1 MGDPVCDKSS
11 NHGADCRHE
20 CVVKPQLLLA
30 RGQDNR
36 CCIHGARERDEGV
49 VQDPERNQSKAAKL
63 KEPEAQPSYGSR
75 EQRRDCVADEH
86 FRSVLC
92 FTQLHSRMQLWRS
105 LDTIARS
112 NAPRFVVRGYSI
124 FLAVRTKH
132 SISTQ
137 KMILILMLKSVVV
150 YALVA

>member
-1 MGDPVCDKSS
+1 MRSKATAAPGARTRQSLLHPWCP
-11 NHGADCRHE
+11 GADLGSC
-20 CVVKPQLLLA
+20 
-30 RGQDNR
+30 
-36 CCIHGARERDEGV
+36 
-49 VQDPERNQSKAAKL
+49 QDPERNQSKATKL

-92 FTQLHSRMQLWRS
+92 FTQLHSRMQLWRG

-112 NAPRFVVRGYSI
+112 NAPRFVVRSYSI

-132 SISTQ
+132 TISTQ

-150 YALVA
+150 YAFGSVGGMD